1 MPTDLAAHHAAVQGQ
16 HHGRAVA
23 EVDGVV
29 VHQEVSLTLA
39 QLPELADAV
48 DIKLVDKCMQICY
61 RYLPVQRLQLQHFLS
76 FCRGHGARI
85 WTDEVALNIV
95 RS

>member
-1 MPTDLAAHHAAVQGQ
+1 MSTNLAAHHAAVQGE

-29 VHQEVSLTLA
+29 VHQEVSLALA

-48 DIKLVDKCMQICY
+48 DIKLVDILKNM
-61 RYLPVQRLQLQHFLS
+61 
-76 FCRGHGARI
+76 
-85 WTDEVALNIV
+85 
-95 RS
+95 

>member
-1 MPTDLAAHHAAVQGQ
+1 MPTNLAAHHAAVQGE

-29 VHQEVSLTLA
+29 VHQKVSLALA

-48 DIKLVDKCMQICY
+48 DIVDNY
-61 RYLPVQRLQLQHFLS
+61 RYVVDR
-76 FCRGHGARI
+76 
-85 WTDEVALNIV
+85 
-95 RS
+95 

>member
-1 MPTDLAAHHAAVQGQ
+1 MLAYHHRRITLSNNYRSLSAVLPTNLAAHHAAVQGE

-29 VHQEVSLTLA
+29 VHQEVGLALA

-48 DIKLVDKCMQICY
+48 DIVDNY
-61 RYLPVQRLQLQHFLS
+61 RY
-76 FCRGHGARI
+76 
-85 WTDEVALNIV
+85 IV
-95 RS
+95 DR

>member
-1 MPTDLAAHHAAVQGQ
+1 MPTNLAAHHAAVQGQ

-48 DIKLVDKCMQICY
+48 DINLVDKC
-61 RYLPVQRLQLQHFLS
+61 RYAVDNVDIYL
-76 FCRGHGARI
+76 
-85 WTDEVALNIV
+85 
-95 RS
+95 

>member
-1 MPTDLAAHHAAVQGQ
+1 MPTNLSAHYAAVQGE

-29 VHQEVSLTLA
+29 VHQEVGLALA

-48 DIKLVDKCMQICY
+48 DIVDNY
-61 RYLPVQRLQLQHFLS
+61 RYVVDR
-76 FCRGHGARI
+76 
-85 WTDEVALNIV
+85 
-95 RS
+95 